1 MKIEYAHP
9 ADNET
14 HATCWI
20 NNRVAAT
27 VQRPDV
33 LRIARKM
40 WTVATPDG
48 IVRLETNMRP
58 SRAAVLRIAQAWIAA
73 NPL

>member
-9 ADNET
+9 ADDET

-27 VQRPDV
+27 IARPDV
-33 LRIARKM
+33 LRIHRKK

-58 SRAAVLRIAQAWIAA
+58 TRAAVLRIAQNWIAD